1 MPGLAWLPESFNS
14 YCAFTAFS
22 YQHQAQTRR
31 PIFCRYVEFDLWG
44 LKPFFSSLCY
54 FCNYMIPPKSHEQT
68 FLYFCWDYTYITC
81 FFPHSYHVSMNCIV
95 SWNLGW
101 TLHQRCRHVW
111 RSEDDKV
118 NDCAESSFLS
128 IERGMEGARE
138 GWLPGP
144 RRLTEN
150 LIIEKESNGE

>member
-1 MPGLAWLPESFNS
+1 MCNLLKSACIQLEPCQSWLDCPSPSIVIVLLLPLAINTKLRQGGLS
-14 YCAFTAFS
+14 
-22 YQHQAQTRR
+22 
-31 PIFCRYVEFDLWG
+31 FCRYVEFDLWG

-111 RSEDDKV
+111 CSEDDKV
-118 NDCAESSFLS
+118 NDCAESFLFEQW
-128 IERGMEGARE
+128 ERDGGSQ
-138 GWLPGP
+138 GGVVTW
-144 RRLTEN
+144 
-150 LIIEKESNGE
+150 S